1 MNNKKARAPTRTELV
16 CKALEDEIFGGD
28 LLPGARLDELSLASR
43 FSVSRTPVREAL
55 HQLSAS
61 GLVEVRPRQG
71 AVVARITLRRLIEL
85 FVVMAELESLC
96 ARLSATNMTED
107 ERCQLL
113 ESCDACGAAVAQDLG
128 MDAYYQANCRFHD
141 AVYEGA
147 HNSVLAELISGL
159 RRRGEPYRRKQLA
172 RPGRMAVSQAEHWTV
187 ARAIVKGDADAAA
200 EAMRCHVMVQVDVIG
215 ELLPMLPS
223 GVDE

>member
-1 MNNKKARAPTRTELV
+1 MNKKNARAPTRTELV
-16 CKALEDEIFGGD
+16 RKALEDEIFGGD
-28 LLPGARLDELSLASR
+28 LMPGARLDELSVASR

-107 ERCQLL
+107 ERRKLL
-113 ESCDACGAAVAQDLG
+113 ELCDDCGAAVAQDLG
-128 MDAYYQANCRFHD
+128 VDVYYQANCRFHD
-141 AVYEGA
+141 AVYEGS
-147 HNSVLAELISGL
+147 HNSVLVDVISGL

-187 ARAIVKGDADAAA
+187 ARAIVQGDADAAA

-215 ELLPMLPS
+215 ELLPMLS
-223 GVDE
+223 SAEND